1 MDKLKKYAKWAAVA
15 ALALIAGC
23 AGMQQAVQ
31 AYGSVAVGN
40 AKAMNDTLIE
50 AYKVGICGLPLA
62 AIARHPEMIPS
73 VRSLC
78 VNPNDKVTEQLL
90 DAVERQAAFIKVKP

>member
-1 MDKLKKYAKWAAVA
+1 MDKLKRYAKWAAVA
-15 ALALIAGC
+15 ALTLIAGC

-78 VNPNDKVTEQLL
+78 IVPGDKVTHELL
-90 DAVERQAAFIKVKP
+90 DGIERMADAKVKP